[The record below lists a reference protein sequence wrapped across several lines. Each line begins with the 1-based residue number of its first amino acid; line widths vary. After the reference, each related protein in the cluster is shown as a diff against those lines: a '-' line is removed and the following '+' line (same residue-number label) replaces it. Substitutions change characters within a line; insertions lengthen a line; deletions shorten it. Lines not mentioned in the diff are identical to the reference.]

1 MEVHS
6 HHAPKR
12 EAGLYS
18 HFMPHR
24 NRSAQV
30 AGAGAATEH
39 VFPTDASAN
48 SYNRRRI
55 AIDADAAIR
64 SHGHCSQNP

>member
-1 MEVHS
+1 MT
-6 HHAPKR
+6 
-12 EAGLYS
+12 Y
-18 HFMPHR
+18 R

-30 AGAGAATEH
+30 AGAGAATEP

-64 SHGHCSQNP
+64 SHGHCS

>member
-1 MEVHS
+1 MS
-6 HHAPKR
+6 R
-12 EAGLYS
+12 
-18 HFMPHR
+18 R
-24 NRSAQV
+24 NRSVQIE
-30 AGAGAATEH
+30 GAGADTEH

-64 SHGHCSQNP
+64 SHGHCS